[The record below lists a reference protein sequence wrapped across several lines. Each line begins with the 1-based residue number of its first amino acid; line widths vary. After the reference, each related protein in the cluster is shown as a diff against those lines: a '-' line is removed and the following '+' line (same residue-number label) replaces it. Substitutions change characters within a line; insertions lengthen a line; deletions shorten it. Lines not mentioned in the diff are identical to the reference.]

1 MKKLRPDR
9 ETLLQYVYDYGTD
22 QTSKLFG
29 IEPKDIEAII
39 NPTPETIGEHRFNY
53 TTKEVS
59 AILADVIAKN
69 YEHLR
74 AKYVGNTTYLELS
87 QTDEDIFHNTLLKV
101 ISEGI
106 EDSILDHIEY
116 RIKMLRYQTKMDH
129 KQLKKLF
136 TNAVSKEATE
146 TAE

>member
-9 ETLLQYVYDYGTD
+9 ETLLQYIYDFGMD
-22 QTSKLFG
+22 QTSKVFG
-29 IEPKDIEAII
+29 MEEEDIESII
-39 NPTPETIGEHRFNY
+39 NPAPENYWEHKFDY
-53 TTKEVS
+53 SPKEIS
-59 AILADVIAKN
+59 AAVAEVIARN
-69 YEHLR
+69 YEYLR
-74 AKYVGNTTYLELS
+74 SKYVGNTTNLELS

-106 EDSILDHIEY
+106 EDSILARIEY

-136 TNAVSKEATE
+136 TNAISKEATE
-146 TAE
+146 TTD

>member
-22 QTSKLFG
+22 QTSKRLG

-59 AILADVIAKN
+59 AAVADVIAKN

-74 AKYVGNTTYLELS
+74 AKYVGNTTNLELS

-106 EDSILDHIEY
+106 EDGILDQIEY

-146 TAE
+146 TTD